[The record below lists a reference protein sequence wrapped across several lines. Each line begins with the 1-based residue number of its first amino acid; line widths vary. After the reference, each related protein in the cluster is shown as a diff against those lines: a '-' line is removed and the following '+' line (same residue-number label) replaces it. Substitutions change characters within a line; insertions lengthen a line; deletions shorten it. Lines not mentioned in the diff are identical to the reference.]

1 MWQSRAAPEQT
12 WWSPREEGLSGRADT
27 LTCQLPHLLQAER
40 LEERPRPSAHNVS
53 YFVRILLAQADQGL
67 PPHHQDVHS
76 VVGGGER
83 ARGKNPGP

>member
-1 MWQSRAAPEQT
+1 MEYRNLAAIMNGWGCSCVAEPGRLPAPEQT

-53 YFVRILLAQADQGL
+53 YFVHILLAQVDQGL
-67 PPHHQDVHS
+67 PPHH
-76 VVGGGER
+76 
-83 ARGKNPGP
+83 